1 MDLDSSAQKRP
12 ADYLKILFR
21 RKWFMIIPIVA
32 GMVGGIIAGNI
43 IPKVYQA
50 STLILVEDGK
60 LTNPLIQDLAIS
72 TSMGQRLGILREQIL
87 GWDRIQQLIQTL
99 NLAKNIKNQ
108 WQYPEIAP
116 MNILLKIISLNSNI
130 GIF

>member
-1 MDLDSSAQKRP
+1 MDIDSSAHKLP

-21 RKWFMIIPIVA
+21 RKWFMIIPVVVGI
-32 GMVGGIIAGNI
+32 VGGIIAGNI

-99 NLAKNIKNQ
+99 NLAKNVKNQ
-108 WQYPEIAP
+108 WQFE
-116 MNILLKIISLNSNI
+116 NLV
-130 GIF
+130 G